1 MDGLNPITAAAVG
14 ANPGPSWHVED
25 SGDFNGDGKSDILWQ
40 NDNGAPAIWLMDG
53 TNISGGAALPNPG
66 PTWDIAEAAD
76 FNGDGKSD
84 ILWQH
89 DNGAPA
95 IWTMD
100 GTNIT
105 APPSFLIRGTTGT

>member
-1 MDGLNPITAAAVG
+1 MAERQRPGRDLADERDNSDQRDCGRP
-14 ANPGPSWHVED
+14 NPGPSWHVE
-25 SGDFNGDGKSDILWQ
+25 
-40 NDNGAPAIWLMDG
+40 G
-53 TNISGGAALPNPG
+53 TG
-66 PTWDIAEAAD
+66 D

-89 DNGAPA
+89 DSGLPA

-105 APPSFLIRGTTGT
+105 AGGAALPNPGHDWHLI